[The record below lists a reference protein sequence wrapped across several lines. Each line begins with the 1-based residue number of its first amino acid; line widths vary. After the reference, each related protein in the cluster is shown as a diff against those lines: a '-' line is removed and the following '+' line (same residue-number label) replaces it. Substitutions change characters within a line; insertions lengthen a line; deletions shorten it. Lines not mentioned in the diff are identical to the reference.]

1 MTAQLEDGRYD
12 AFVLW
17 ADKRDGA
24 VALECTITTGEHRGE
39 VVAIV
44 ATELAVADEFALVGL
59 PCTLVVSG
67 EHVHVEMS

>member
-1 MTAQLEDGRYD
+1 VTTQLEDGRYD

-24 VALECTITTGEHRGE
+24 AALECTITTDVHRGE
-39 VVAIV
+39 VIAIL
-44 ATELAVADEFALVGL
+44 ASELAGTDEFALVGL

-67 EHVHVEMS
+67 ERVHVEMS